1 MPRKGDKQL
10 LTKQQEKLAR
20 AAFARGATR
29 DEVAFLIGVSRSILE
44 GRMKDQLRDVRTGQ
58 GRHSYRRKA
67 DPSEDEI
74 QQRIE
79 EIHKRRL
86 LLFDSRA
93 K

>member
-20 AAFARGATR
+20 AAFAKGSTR
-29 DEVAFLIGVSRSILE
+29 DEVAFLLGVSRSILE

-58 GRHSYRRKA
+58 GRHSYRRRV
-67 DPSEDEI
+67 DPTEEEI

-79 EIHKRRL
+79 DIHKRRL

>member
-1 MPRKGDKQL
+1 MPRKGEKQL

-20 AAFARGATR
+20 AAFSRGATR

-44 GRMKDQLRDVRTGQ
+44 GRMRDQLKDVRTGQ
-58 GRHSYRRKA
+58 GRHSYRRRA
-67 DPSEDEI
+67 DPTEEEI
-74 QQRIE
+74 AKRIE

-86 LLFDSRA
+86 LLFDARA

>member
-20 AAFARGATR
+20 AAFSRGATR
-29 DEVAFLIGVSRSILE
+29 DEVAFLLGVSRSILE

-67 DPSEDEI
+67 DPTEDEI

>member
-1 MPRKGDKQL
+1 MPRKGEKQL
-10 LTKQQEKLAR
+10 LTREQETLAR

-29 DEVAFLIGVSRSILE
+29 DEVAFLLGVSRSILE

-58 GRHSYRRKA
+58 GKHSNRRTD
-67 DPSEDEI
+67 DPTPAEI
-74 QQRIE
+74 EQRIE